1 MTDEIDMLKTKVSD
15 QIVTETENNISQ
27 LIIDL
32 CTDISKN
39 FSNRNLF
46 GAIQKMIQ
54 IVDSISNFQQRP
66 NKTPDQE
73 RMLNEAKV
81 RGDNFLKNLL
91 NNIAK
96 YNPTLIVFAYELRMA
111 DK

>member
-32 CTDISKN
+32 CTDISRN

-54 IVDSISNFQQRP
+54 IVDSISNFQ
-66 NKTPDQE
+66 
-73 RMLNEAKV
+73 
-81 RGDNFLKNLL
+81 
-91 NNIAK
+91 
-96 YNPTLIVFAYELRMA
+96 
-111 DK
+111 

>member
-54 IVDSISNFQQRP
+54 IVDSISNFQ
-66 NKTPDQE
+66 
-73 RMLNEAKV
+73 
-81 RGDNFLKNLL
+81 
-91 NNIAK
+91 
-96 YNPTLIVFAYELRMA
+96 
-111 DK
+111 

>member
-32 CTDISKN
+32 CTEISRN

-54 IVDSISNFQQRP
+54 IVDSISNYQQRP
-66 NKTPDQE
+66 N
-73 RMLNEAKV
+73 
-81 RGDNFLKNLL
+81 
-91 NNIAK
+91 
-96 YNPTLIVFAYELRMA
+96 
-111 DK
+111 

>member
-32 CTDISKN
+32 CTDISRN

-66 NKTPDQE
+66 NKTPD
-73 RMLNEAKV
+73 
-81 RGDNFLKNLL
+81 
-91 NNIAK
+91 
-96 YNPTLIVFAYELRMA
+96 
-111 DK
+111 

>member
-1 MTDEIDMLKTKVSD
+1 MTDEIDLLKTKVSD

-32 CTDISKN
+32 CTDISRN

-54 IVDSISNFQQRP
+54 IVDSISNFQ
-66 NKTPDQE
+66 
-73 RMLNEAKV
+73 
-81 RGDNFLKNLL
+81 
-91 NNIAK
+91 
-96 YNPTLIVFAYELRMA
+96 
-111 DK
+111 

>member
-1 MTDEIDMLKTKVSD
+1 MTDEIEMLKTKVSD

-54 IVDSISNFQQRP
+54 IVDSISNFQ
-66 NKTPDQE
+66 
-73 RMLNEAKV
+73 
-81 RGDNFLKNLL
+81 
-91 NNIAK
+91 
-96 YNPTLIVFAYELRMA
+96 
-111 DK
+111 

>member
-46 GAIQKMIQ
+46 GAIQKMI
-54 IVDSISNFQQRP
+54 
-66 NKTPDQE
+66 
-73 RMLNEAKV
+73 
-81 RGDNFLKNLL
+81 
-91 NNIAK
+91 
-96 YNPTLIVFAYELRMA
+96 
-111 DK
+111 